1 VLKLFTKVN
10 VIVYKLTGGR
20 LMSQLSG
27 MPILLVEMKGARS
40 GKKRTIPLMYVPYG
54 DGFLLVA
61 SQGGA
66 PKHPVWYHNLV
77 AFPDVRITFGGQT
90 SSMSARRV
98 PDEEKAKLWPVCC
111 EYYPP
116 YHDYQARTGRNIP
129 VFLCE

>member
-1 VLKLFTKVN
+1 MIQCLQEICLN
-10 VIVYKLTGGR
+10 ILQDYLD
-20 LMSQLSG
+20 LSQLHLKSF
-27 MPILLVEMKGARS
+27 L
-40 GKKRTIPLMYVPYG
+40 PYG

-90 SSMSARRV
+90 SSMNARRV

-116 YHDYQARTGRNIP
+116 YQDYQARTDRNIP